1 MKYLEKLF
9 NKIETTADNDL
20 EIEIFNSV
28 SEIYNIPN
36 KPDWLTAFFT
46 ISSWLGT
53 SERAG
58 VWNFY
63 EATDSKDIN
72 ITLNYLSDNGYYN
85 LKEIFAKG
93 IHDYQNE
100 KYRDNYEYPE
110 KWLDESEEIDDWIDQ
125 HRLDICKWERKILID
140 NKSYVLR

>member
-100 KYRDNYEYPE
+100 KYPWTN
-110 KWLDESEEIDDWIDQ
+110 I
-125 HRLDICKWERKILID
+125 RKYKNGNVYFI
-140 NKSYVLR
+140 

>member
-9 NKIETTADNDL
+9 NKVETASDDDL
-20 EIEIFNSV
+20 EIEIFNFS
-28 SEIYNIPN
+28 SEIYNIQN

-46 ISSWLGT
+46 ISSWLGI
-53 SERAG
+53 SERDG

-72 ITLNYLSDNGYYN
+72 ITLTYLSDNGYHN

-100 KYRDNYEYPE
+100 KYRDNYDYPE
-110 KWLDESEEIDDWIDQ
+110 EWLDESEEIDDWIDE
-125 HRLDICKWERKILID
+125 HRLDICKMEREILLD
-140 NKSYVLR
+140 NKSYILR